1 MDILKALKHP
11 GNLIILGFII
21 MALAMLTLVYKS
33 TQVKFDL
40 AVEGDYY
47 KEEVAFNDQIVAQQN
62 ALDYGKELDF
72 IPAGSKLTL
81 HVPTELSSKIENGTI
96 TFYCLA
102 NSKLDKTMPLASNND
117 GLYLFDRKAV
127 ASGHNY
133 IVKVKFIAN
142 GTPYYKE
149 FKLQ

>member
-1 MDILKALKHP
+1 MDIVKALKHP
-11 GNLIILGFII
+11 GNLIILGFIT

-47 KEEVAFNDQIVAQQN
+47 KEEVAFNDQVVAQQN
-62 ALDYGKELDF
+62 ALAYGKELDF
-72 IPAGSKLTL
+72 IPTGNKLTL
-81 HVPTELSSKIENGTI
+81 RLPTELSSSLDKGTI
-96 TFYCLA
+96 TFYCLPD
-102 NSKLDKTMPLASNND
+102 SKLDKSIPLASNTD
-117 GLYLFDRKAV
+117 GIYLFDRKAV

-133 IVKVKFIAN
+133 IVKLKFTAK